1 MFIPQGMTEQEVM
14 DHIKTV
20 VDRIAPKYTFY
31 GYPIEDIKQES
42 YIICMQAL
50 NRYDTSRPLE
60 NFLAVNLSNRLK
72 TFVRDNFYTCA
83 ASENRKKVAMPTQ
96 LEYEDT
102 LIDECNKFSIS
113 YDDIDRTEMSHI
125 IDSNIPAAMRMDYLK
140 MMNDIY
146 IPRARREEIMEFI
159 KETLTEKGFYDEE
172 G

>member
-1 MFIPQGMTEQEVM
+1 
-14 DHIKTV
+14 
-20 VDRIAPKYTFY
+20 
-31 GYPIEDIKQES
+31 
-42 YIICMQAL
+42 
-50 NRYDTSRPLE
+50 
-60 NFLAVNLSNRLK
+60 
-72 TFVRDNFYTCA
+72 
-83 ASENRKKVAMPTQ
+83 MPTQ

-159 KETLTEKGFYDEE
+159 KEMLTEKGFYDEE